1 MTKKSEHSK
10 EQELKSL
17 LDELEDTIRRDSS
30 APISA
35 IKQKIIKLF
44 ITCHDAQEV
53 EELSMALE
61 ASRKEFYGILE
72 ENKELKEQ
80 ILSYIRQNGEGM

>member
-1 MTKKSEHSK
+1 MTKKPEHSK

-17 LDELEDTIRRDSS
+17 LDELEGAIRRDSS
-30 APISA
+30 VPISA

-44 ITCHDAQEV
+44 ITRPDAQDV
-53 EELSMALE
+53 EELSMDLE

-80 ILSYIRQNGEGM
+80 ILAYIRQNGEGK

>member
-1 MTKKSEHSK
+1 MTKKPEHSK

-17 LDELEDTIRRDSS
+17 LDELEGKIRRDSS

-44 ITCHDAQEV
+44 ITRPDAQDM
-53 EELSMALE
+53 EELSMALKT
-61 ASRKEFYGILE
+61 SRKEFYGILE

-80 ILSYIRQNGEGM
+80 ILAYIRQNGEGM

>member
-1 MTKKSEHSK
+1 MTKKPEHSK
-10 EQELKSL
+10 EQELKNL
-17 LDELEDTIRRDSS
+17 LDELEGTIRRDRNTD
-30 APISA
+30 ISA

-44 ITCHDAQEV
+44 ITRPDAQEV

-80 ILSYIRQNGEGM
+80 ILAYIRQNGEGK